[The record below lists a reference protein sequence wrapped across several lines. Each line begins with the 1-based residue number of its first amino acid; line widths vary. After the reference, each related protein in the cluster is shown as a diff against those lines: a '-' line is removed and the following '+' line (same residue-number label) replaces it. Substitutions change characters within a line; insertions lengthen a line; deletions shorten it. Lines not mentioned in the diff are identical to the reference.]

1 MERYCLYGMSI
12 VSDLAFPQ
20 LVKEPEEYRLQHPDG
35 CQIEIVKGKIQQD
48 IQERT
53 DVKYEFGDD
62 FSWLV
67 NDTAWIIVEHGKRI
81 TYELKEGGRVDYLQS
96 YLLGWGMSMLALQ
109 RGILAIHCSAVADEA
124 GAILICGESGAGKST
139 VTTAFLEKGY
149 RLMADDMAFVDVK
162 GDGIAMASP
171 AFPYQKLCRDAALA
185 KGYRMED
192 MIYIDE
198 EKDKFLVPYTGN
210 FSLTSVPVRGMC
222 MLGIVTGT
230 EVVSTRIKGMDQFY
244 LVANNLFLRH
254 LLGAKKYEPKIGQLC
269 LKMAASVPCGFI
281 GRPQEGDSIEAI
293 MNSAME
299 FVNEWTTEK

>member
-1 MERYCLYGMSI
+1 
-12 VSDLAFPQ
+12 
-20 LVKEPEEYRLQHPDG
+20 
-35 CQIEIVKGKIQQD
+35 
-48 IQERT
+48 
-53 DVKYEFGDD
+53 
-62 FSWLV
+62 
-67 NDTAWIIVEHGKRI
+67 
-81 TYELKEGGRVDYLQS
+81 
-96 YLLGWGMSMLALQ
+96 MSMLALQ

-139 VTTAFLEKGY
+139 VTTALLEKGY
-149 RLMADDMAFVDVK
+149 RLMADDMAFVEVT

-185 KGYRMED
+185 KGYHMEN

-210 FSLTSVPVRGMC
+210 FSLSPVPVRGMC
-222 MLGIVTGT
+222 MLGIVSGKQ
-230 EVVSTRIKGMDQFY
+230 VVSAKIKGMDQFH

-269 LKMAASVPCGFI
+269 LKMAAAVPCGFI

-293 MNSAME
+293 MDSATE
-299 FVNEWTTEK
+299 FLNEWTTEK

>member
-1 MERYCLYGMSI
+1 M
-12 VSDLAFPQ
+12 
-20 LVKEPEEYRLQHPDG
+20 
-35 CQIEIVKGKIQQD
+35 
-48 IQERT
+48 
-53 DVKYEFGDD
+53 
-62 FSWLV
+62 
-67 NDTAWIIVEHGKRI
+67 
-81 TYELKEGGRVDYLQS
+81 
-96 YLLGWGMSMLALQ
+96 
-109 RGILAIHCSAVADEA
+109 
-124 GAILICGESGAGKST
+124 
-139 VTTAFLEKGY
+139 
-149 RLMADDMAFVDVK
+149 
-162 GDGIAMASP
+162 
-171 AFPYQKLCRDAALA
+171 
-185 KGYRMED
+185 
-192 MIYIDE
+192 
-198 EKDKFLVPYTGN
+198 PYTGN